1 MKPADSFDSSPASDD
16 SINEAAA
23 LWLARRESGFDARQA
38 TEFARWRDAD
48 PRHASAFRRAQA
60 TQHLLARLP
69 ETPGVAS
76 MLAEVDALC
85 APRKKVVPFS
95 LVWKISA
102 GLAAAACLAVLL
114 WPAKS
119 EVSDSHAAYTTDAS
133 HHRTVNLSDGST
145 LVLNASS
152 EVAIDFQ
159 AAERR
164 VQLQHGE
171 AHFYVAKD
179 PDRPFYVTAGTVT
192 VRAVGTAF
200 NVRRQVGAVEVLVT
214 EGKVKV
220 SRDDS
225 PAGTPA
231 LEPIYLVAGE
241 RAFIDGVP
249 VPSVAVSRTS
259 TEATAIVPEPAAQRA
274 PRLMFNNTPLS
285 DVVER
290 FNRYSRVQMEIADAD
305 LARRS
310 VGGNF
315 DADNAESFINLLSVA
330 GDVRVERVSET
341 RVRLHK
347 AP

>member
-1 MKPADSFDSSPASDD
+1 MTPADSSSANSEDD
-16 SINEAAA
+16 SLNEVAA

-38 TEFARWRDAD
+38 AAFARWRDAD
-48 PRHASAFRRAQA
+48 PRHAAALRRAQA

-69 ETPGVAS
+69 ETPGVAA

-85 APRKKVVPFS
+85 APRKKILSFS
-95 LVWKISA
+95 LIWKVSA
-102 GLAAAACLAVLL
+102 ALAAAACITVLL

-119 EVSDSHAAYTTDAS
+119 VVAETRGAYVTDAS
-133 HHRTVNLSDGST
+133 HHQTVNLSDGST

-152 EVAIDFQ
+152 AIAVDFQ

-164 VQLQHGE
+164 VQLERGE

-220 SRDDS
+220 SRDDPPS
-225 PAGTPA
+225 GKAA
-231 LEPIYLVAGE
+231 LEPIFLVAGE

-249 VPSVAVSRTS
+249 VAASANGQASS
-259 TEATAIVPEPAAQRA
+259 DQTALSAAQPVQRA

-305 LARRS
+305 LAGRS